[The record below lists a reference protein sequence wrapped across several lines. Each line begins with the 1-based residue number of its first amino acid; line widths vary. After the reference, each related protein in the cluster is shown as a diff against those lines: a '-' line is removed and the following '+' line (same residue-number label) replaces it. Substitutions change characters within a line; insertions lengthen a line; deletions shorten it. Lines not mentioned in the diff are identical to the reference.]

1 MGPDVDFVQDGDRS
15 PEIAA
20 NRRKYTDLLGR
31 MCEEHGLQ
39 AVELNGDY
47 EQRYRKAAEL
57 VDRLL
62 EE

>member
-1 MGPDVDFVQDGDRS
+1 MIRALLLS
-15 PEIAA
+15 S
-20 NRRKYTDLLGR
+20 RKYTDLLGR

-47 EQRYRKAAEL
+47 VQRYRKAAEL